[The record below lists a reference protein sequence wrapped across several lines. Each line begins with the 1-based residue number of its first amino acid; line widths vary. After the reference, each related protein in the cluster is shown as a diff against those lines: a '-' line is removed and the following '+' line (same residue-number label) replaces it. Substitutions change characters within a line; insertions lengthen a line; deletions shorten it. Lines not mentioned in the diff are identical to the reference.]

1 MQDILGRRMAL
12 ENVAYYLTPK
22 RALEEAEFIIAIL
35 DEADCDLLLDV
46 NNVYV
51 NCANHDYA
59 PSHLLKQCH
68 QKE

>member
-1 MQDILGRRMAL
+1 VQDILGRRMAL

-22 RALEEAEFIIAIL
+22 RALEEAEFITAIL

-51 NCANHDYA
+51 NSVNHDYA

-68 QKE
+68 QKK